1 MDGHAERAG
10 DRSVY
15 GTTSRVWRAVSCSAD
30 RSFNGDVSCPPLW
43 TAASRRVLIV
53 QTHTHEL
60 TFTDAEVRKRYVTW
74 DRGEVERDWDCLTV
88 LADHAP
94 GVAPRPLRRESVDGA
109 PVVVMERLPGTPLG
123 RTPLNP
129 PQTASLGRALRRLYS
144 VPFDAIREVGITGR
158 LYGPTTLPDSLLG
171 WLTDSYD
178 LSECQNPAPVRA
190 AIDQALAWLGKPDF
204 LPPSQLVAL
213 GISDLNPANPIWD
226 GTTCRLV
233 DFEDGGLTDPAYEL
247 ADHVEHLAGRLGRVF
262 NPDALTHAVGLSG
275 AERDRMQAYRPL
287 WAVFWLV
294 MLLPGNGGFRRN
306 PPGTTEAQATHL
318 LKLLG

>member
-1 MDGHAERAG
+1 VR
-10 DRSVY
+10 
-15 GTTSRVWRAVSCSAD
+15 
-30 RSFNGDVSCPPLW
+30 
-43 TAASRRVLIV
+43 
-53 QTHTHEL
+53 THTHDL

-74 DRGEVERDWDCLTV
+74 DRGEAEREWSCLTV

-123 RTPLNP
+123 RTPLTP

-144 VPFDAIREVGITGR
+144 VPLDAIHEVGITER
-158 LYGPTTLPDSLLG
+158 LYGPTTLPGSLRG

-178 LSECQNPAPVRA
+178 LSECQNPKLVRS
-190 AIDQALAWLGKPDF
+190 AIDEALGWLARSDV
-204 LPPSQLVAL
+204 LPPSKLVAL
-213 GISDLNPANPIWD
+213 GISDLNPANLIWD

-262 NPDALTHAVGLSG
+262 DSDALIRAVGLSE
-275 AERDRMQAYRPL
+275 AERDRLHAYRPL

-306 PPGTTEAQATHL
+306 SPGTTEAQATHL
-318 LKLLG
+318 MALLG